1 MKTFQ
6 MKFYE
11 NRKIF
16 FTVSLGIIAIG
27 LLFNIIFG
35 VKLDINFKGGAMI
48 KYSYSGNI
56 DASAVTSTVQKTVN
70 RSVSTA
76 ISQDIKSAAGGQT
89 LNNVTLSFAG
99 TDSLT
104 VENQKAIQTALNK
117 EYPKANFQVVE
128 SNSVNPTMGRSFFLK
143 CLIAVLITF
152 LLLDFYIAVR
162 FRKIG
167 GTAAA
172 VFAIVALLHDV
183 AMVYFTFVIFRIA
196 LDANFIAVVL
206 TVLGYSLNDT
216 VVVYDRIRENRRLL
230 GIKAGYNSLVNISI
244 NQTFTRSVY
253 TAATTFMAVTVV
265 FIVASFY
272 HLNSVTTFA
281 LPMMI
286 GVISGAYSSIC
297 IAGPLYVMW
306 EQRKT
311 KAKAAKLATAG
322 SAEPEI
328 PASAPAARPSAPK
341 EGENSAVPGSSP
353 AKANKPKQSPRTKQK
368 PKGKKRKR

>member
-1 MKTFQ
+1 MRNFH

-16 FTVSLGIIAIG
+16 FTISLGIIAVG
-27 LLFNIIFG
+27 LIFNIVFG

-48 KYSYSGNI
+48 KYSYSGDV
-56 DASAVTSTVQKTVN
+56 DAAKIESVVHDTVN
-70 RSVSTA
+70 RSVSA
-76 ISQDIKSAAGGQT
+76 AVSQNIKSASGGET

-99 TDSLT
+99 TESMSPD
-104 VENQKAIQTALNK
+104 NQKAIQTALNK
-117 EYPKANFQVVE
+117 EYPKADFQVVE
-128 SNSVNPTMGRSFFLK
+128 SNSVNPTMGQSFFLK
-143 CLIAVLITF
+143 CMVAVLIAF

-172 VFAIVALLHDV
+172 VFGIVALLHDV
-183 AMVYFTFVIFRIA
+183 AMVYFTFVLFRIP

-230 GIKAGYNSLVNISI
+230 GLKAGYGSLVNISI

-253 TAATTFMAVTVV
+253 TALSTFVAVAVV
-265 FIVASFY
+265 FVVGSFY
-272 HLNSVTTFA
+272 HLTSVTTFA
-281 LPMMI
+281 LPMMV
-286 GVISGAYSSIC
+286 GVVSGAYSSIC

-306 EQRKT
+306 EQHKT
-311 KAKAAKLATAG
+311 KEKASKLSLASQTEAKAADSKPVELP
-322 SAEPEI
+322 SAQPEE
-328 PASAPAARPSAPK
+328 PASLEQKNETPRK
-341 EGENSAVPGSSP
+341 SSG
-353 AKANKPKQSPRTKQK
+353 AKQK
-368 PKGKKRKR
+368 PKGKKKKR

>member
-1 MKTFQ
+1 MRTFQ

-16 FTVSLGIIAIG
+16 FTISLGIMAIG
-27 LLFNIIFG
+27 LLFNFIFG
-35 VKLDINFKGGAMI
+35 VKLDINFRGGAMI
-48 KYSYSGNI
+48 KYSYSGEI
-56 DASAVTSTVQKTVN
+56 SAPTVTSVVEKTVN

-89 LNNVTLSFAG
+89 LNNATLSFVG

-104 VENQKAIQTALNK
+104 PDDQKAIQAALSK
-117 EYPKANFQVVE
+117 EYPSANFQIVE
-128 SNSVNPTMGRSFFLK
+128 SNSVNATMGQSFFLK
-143 CLIAVLITF
+143 CLVAVLITF

-183 AMVYFTFVIFRIA
+183 LMVYFTFVLFRIP

-206 TVLGYSLNDT
+206 TILGYSLNDT

-230 GIKAGYNSLVNISI
+230 GLKAGYGSLVNISI
-244 NQTFTRSVY
+244 NQTFSRSVY
-253 TAATTFMAVTVV
+253 TAFTTFMAVAVV
-265 FIVASFY
+265 FVVASFY
-272 HLNSVTTFA
+272 HLTSVTTFA

-286 GVISGAYSSIC
+286 GVVSGAYSSIC

-306 EQRKT
+306 EQHKT
-311 KAKAAKLATAG
+311 KEKAAKLTSVG
-322 SAEPEI
+322 SSEPKISASAAQSSASKEEDS
-328 PASAPAARPSAPK
+328 PASAPFT
-341 EGENSAVPGSSP
+341 EN
-353 AKANKPKQSPRTKQK
+353 KTKQSPKAMQKPK